1 VSAASL
7 LNACC
12 SWDIAFISPSVPHDV
27 FSVAA
32 LRVVEPVPLAAA
44 VAAIWSLLIFEQ
56 RWRPEPSWIDR
67 AGRCLGI
74 YWLAAGLVVPFLRVF
89 LS

>member
-1 VSAASL
+1 MTDRDFDAIVIGSGPGGATAAHVL
-7 LNACC
+7 TAAG
-12 SWDIAFISPSVPHDV
+12 WSV
-27 FSVAA
+27 
-32 LRVVEPVPLAAA
+32 
-44 VAAIWSLLIFEQ
+44 LIFDR

-74 YWLAAGLVVPFLRVF
+74 YWLAAGVVIPFLRLF